1 MGGGARTDVGSNGG
15 EPNGGHASAD
25 AAPEAAEG
33 RAPADVEQNTNVGSD
48 GCETYGWDE
57 GGGGGSDG
65 EHEDRDALAVPPA
78 PAPPG
83 AGIMSMI
90 WDALAVQPAPAPPGA
105 CIMSM
110 IMWMPYP

>member
-57 GGGGGSDG
+57 GGGGGSG
-65 EHEDRDALAVPPA
+65 IGGIGGTG
-78 PAPPG
+78 G
-83 AGIMSMI
+83 AH
-90 WDALAVQPAPAPPGA
+90 GA
-105 CIMSM
+105 RTSIAEEA
-110 IMWMPYP
+110 WERAGRLTG